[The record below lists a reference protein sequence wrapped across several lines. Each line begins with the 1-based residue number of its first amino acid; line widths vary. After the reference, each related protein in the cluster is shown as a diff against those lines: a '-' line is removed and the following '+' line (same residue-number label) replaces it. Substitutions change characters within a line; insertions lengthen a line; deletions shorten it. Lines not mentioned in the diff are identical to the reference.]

1 MVKEIDNPRCEAAQV
16 TAYKCALARTAEKV
30 LTLPLNKEERVQVVI
45 ATSHATFPQYADILI
60 AQTSTSP
67 HLYESSVKTVDKSP
81 KLRGILS
88 DILLE
93 QTGDP
98 GVIRYETSWEDRPS
112 GKKGESDSRLLAILN
127 EHLEKYPGIPVS
139 LKAAARAMRV
149 RKQMAWE
156 SWRNLEAAGKIPQGT
171 EKLPGGYQKSRRK
184 FETQKRQLPIAV

>member
-1 MVKEIDNPRCEAAQV
+1 MVKEIDGPRCEAAQV
-16 TAYKCALARTAEKV
+16 TAYKGALARTMEK
-30 LTLPLNKEERVQVVI
+30 LRTLPLTSEERVQVVI
-45 ATSHATFPQYADILI
+45 ATSHATFPQYADLLI

-98 GVIRYETSWEDRPS
+98 GVIRYENSWEDKPD
-112 GKKGESDSRLLAILN
+112 GKKEESNSRLLAILN

-149 RKQMAWE
+149 QKQMAWE
-156 SWRNLEAAGKIPQGT
+156 SWRNLEAAGKIPQGA
-171 EKLPGGYQKSRRK
+171 EKLSEGYQKSRRK